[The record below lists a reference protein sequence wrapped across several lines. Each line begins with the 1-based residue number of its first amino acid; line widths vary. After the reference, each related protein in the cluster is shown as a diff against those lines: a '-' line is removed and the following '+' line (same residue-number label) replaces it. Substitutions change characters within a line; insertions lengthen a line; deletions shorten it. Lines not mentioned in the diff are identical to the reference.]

1 MKKWEYLTEVIDTK
15 GVFSP
20 KIDTTQFNQALNNLG
35 KEGWEL
41 IDKTPIALDAGRTAT
56 IVCVFKREL
65 A

>member
-1 MKKWEYLTEVIDTK
+1 MRKWEYLTEVINTK
-15 GVFSP
+15 GVIAS
-20 KIDTTQFNQALNNLG
+20 KIEATEFNQILNNLG

-41 IDKTPIALDAGRTAT
+41 IDKTALAAEAGKTTA